1 VIAEFTDRRLL
12 DEAESGCAAE
22 IAEAEVGAALTVRR
36 GEAGRLSVL
45 ATTLADRLPLVRAAM
60 ARGDIDAY
68 RAGLIN
74 NATRNVEAEHLDE
87 AERAALAK
95 ILPPGGPGGI
105 GMTGRRARNAI
116 DAIINRVDPAGVR
129 ERRRRAR
136 NDRYV
141 GVSAAEDAMTTL
153 FGSLPAEHGRKF
165 DTRLR
170 ELANTL
176 CPADGRTFAQRK
188 ADAMSAL
195 VDGLNYLP
203 CTCERQDCP
212 QHDSDLSTARKPLVH
227 VILLG
232 TTLNGHDDEPGHL
245 DGYGI
250 IDAEH
255 ARDLTADANIDYVRV
270 PADVHYQRAHNDTDT
285 DTNAAD
291 TKAADT
297 ATVLSD
303 SAYTYRP
310 NAILDT

>member
-1 VIAEFTDRRLL
+1 
-12 DEAESGCAAE
+12 
-22 IAEAEVGAALTVRR
+22 
-36 GEAGRLSVL
+36 
-45 ATTLADRLPLVRAAM
+45 
-60 ARGDIDAY
+60 
-68 RAGLIN
+68 
-74 NATRNVEAEHLDE
+74 
-87 AERAALAK
+87 
-95 ILPPGGPGGI
+95 
-105 GMTGRRARNAI
+105 MTGRRARNAI

-170 ELANTL
+170 ELANTP

-285 DTNAAD
+285 NAAD
-291 TKAADT
+291 TNAADT